1 MPIGR
6 FPQVVEHGGDVDF
19 GGRFARVA
27 ARKGKIAL
35 EHLPHLID
43 VSLQK
48 FAVG

>member
-1 MPIGR
+1 MLTS
-6 FPQVVEHGGDVDF
+6 

-27 ARKGKIAL
+27 TREGKIAL

-43 VSLQK
+43 VFLQK